1 MKRFFSMSIILVLI
15 VSAHMGVAQMMPE
28 KVDTAVISKIID
40 EGMNR
45 SQIMETLSFLTDV
58 YGPRLT
64 GSAEYREAAEWAKKR
79 LESYGVK
86 NAQLESWGPF
96 GRGWILKRFYAHAV
110 EPRSFPIIGYPKAWS
125 PGTKGKVKANVVFL
139 DAKSEAD
146 LNAYKGKVKGAI
158 VLLNDLRHV
167 EANVQPLAERLSDS
181 ALLEMAN
188 AQPPSP
194 RAGFMRD
201 TAAVRRFMERGRL
214 STLKLEFCIKEGAAA
229 VLEVPSKGDGGTLF
243 VQGATVPQP
252 ADTPFD
258 RRISAYDEKAP
269 KNVPQVVLTPEHYNR
284 LVRMIQKGQTVKME
298 LDLEVE
304 FTGVQDGINVI
315 GEIPGTDLKDE
326 IVMIG
331 AHFDSWHGATG
342 TTDNATGSAVCMEA
356 MRILKT
362 LNLPVRR
369 TVKIGLWGGEEQGL
383 IGSRMYVS
391 KYFGEREGG
400 RMNPT
405 GPVKTKPDYEK
416 FAAYFNH
423 DNGTGKVRGV
433 YMQGNEATRPIFR
446 AWLAPFEKF
455 AASTLTSQNT
465 SGTDHLSFDAVGL
478 PGFQF
483 IQDPVEYDTRTHHSN
498 MDTYERAQEPDLKQA
513 AIIMAA
519 FAYNAAM
526 RDEKLPRKPMPTPAV
541 AAPSGSN

>member
-1 MKRFFSMSIILVLI
+1 MKRLFLMSILLVLI
-15 VSAHMGVAQMMPE
+15 VSGHVGVAQMMPE
-28 KVDTAVISKIID
+28 KVDTAVISQIID

-45 SQIMETLSFLTDV
+45 SQIMETLSYLTDV

-64 GSAEYREAAEWAKKR
+64 ASPEYKEAADWAKKR
-79 LESYGVK
+79 LESYGVQ
-86 NAQLESWGPF
+86 NVQLESWGPF
-96 GRGWILKRFYAHAV
+96 GRGWSLKRFYAHAI

-158 VLLNDLRHV
+158 VLLNDARHV
-167 EANVQPLAERLSDS
+167 EANVQPLAERFSDS

-188 AQPPSP
+188 AQPP
-194 RAGFMRD
+194 RAGGFMRD
-201 TAAVRRFMERGRL
+201 TAAVRRFMSRL
-214 STLKLEFCIKEGAAA
+214 NTQRLEFCIKEGAVA
-229 VLEVPSKGDGGTLF
+229 VLEVTSKGDGGTLF
-243 VQGATVPQP
+243 VQGLTVPQP

-258 RRISAYDEKAP
+258 RRIGAYDEKAP
-269 KNVPQVVLTPEHYNR
+269 KNVPQIVLTPEHYNR
-284 LVRMIQKGQTVKME
+284 LVRMIQKGQAVKME

-331 AHFDSWHGATG
+331 AHFDSWHGGTG

-356 MRILKT
+356 MRILKA

-369 TVKIGLWGGEEQGL
+369 TVRIGLWGGEEQGL
-383 IGSRMYVS
+383 IGSRLYVS
-391 KYFGEREGG
+391 KYFGEREGS

-405 GPVKTKPDYEK
+405 GPVKTKPDHEL
-416 FAAYFNH
+416 FAAYFNN

-433 YMQGNEATRPIFR
+433 YLQGNEAVSPIFR

-455 AASTLTSQNT
+455 GASTLTLQNT

-483 IQDPVEYDTRTHHSN
+483 IQDPIEYDTRTHHSN
-498 MDTYERAQEPDLKQA
+498 MDVYERAQDADLKQA

-526 RDEKLPRKPMPTPAV
+526 RDAKLPRKPMPSPAV
-541 AAPSGSN
+541 ARPSGSN